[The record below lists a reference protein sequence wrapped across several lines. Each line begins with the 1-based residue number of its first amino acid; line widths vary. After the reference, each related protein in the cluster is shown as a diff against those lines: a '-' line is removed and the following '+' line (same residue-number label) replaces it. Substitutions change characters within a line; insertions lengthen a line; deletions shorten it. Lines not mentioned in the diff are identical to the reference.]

1 MNDLNKDIDL
11 VIEILLGCKVDGR
24 DNWARLLTACNKLE
38 EMKTQGNAPEVK
50 SNG

>member
-1 MNDLNKDIDL
+1 MSDLNKDIDL
-11 VIEILLGCKVDGR
+11 VIEILRGCHVDGQ

-38 EMKTQGNAPEVK
+38 EMKTRENTQEVK